1 MPDFASILIVDDDES
16 VRNALRSVLEKFDY
30 DCVFAQNGVE
40 ALAYLIKT
48 PFDLVVTDLA
58 MPQMDGL
65 TLLARIQEMPTSP
78 TVVVLTGHTEIH
90 MALDASHRGAFDYI
104 VKPFSKDQLL
114 LSIARALEHHRLLRL
129 GERLSR
135 QIANTPTYA
144 GLIGQSAPML
154 ELFRLIAQ
162 AAPTNATVLITGE
175 SGTGKEKVARAL
187 HNNSQR
193 RSQSFNVVD
202 CAAIPETL
210 MESSLFGHKA
220 GAFTG
225 ATAESPGILG
235 YSNGG
240 TVFFDEIGELP
251 LALQPKLLRVL
262 QERSYTPVGAAKP
275 VSVDVRILAA
285 TNRDLEEEIHQG
297 RFREDLYYRI
307 NVLNLQVPPLR
318 ERGDDAIGLARYFFA
333 ELSPNYPHVN
343 EIAPEAFECLRRY
356 AWPGNVRELR
366 NTMERAMA
374 TTPNDTIGVTDL
386 PVAVRNALFST
397 APPEFQSPASNT
409 PPPLSALAAL
419 GSLENV
425 QRHVQQHYLR
435 EVLTQYKG
443 NVAHASQ
450 HANIS
455 RKTFYK
461 LMDDLNLNPE
471 DFRV

>member
-1 MPDFASILIVDDDES
+1 
-16 VRNALRSVLEKFDY
+16 
-30 DCVFAQNGVE
+30 
-40 ALAYLIKT
+40 
-48 PFDLVVTDLA
+48 
-58 MPQMDGL
+58 
-65 TLLARIQEMPTSP
+65 
-78 TVVVLTGHTEIH
+78 
-90 MALDASHRGAFDYI
+90 
-104 VKPFSKDQLL
+104 
-114 LSIARALEHHRLLRL
+114 
-129 GERLSR
+129 
-135 QIANTPTYA
+135 
-144 GLIGQSAPML
+144 
-154 ELFRLIAQ
+154 
-162 AAPTNATVLITGE
+162 
-175 SGTGKEKVARAL
+175 
-187 HNNSQR
+187 
-193 RSQSFNVVD
+193 VD

-210 MESSLFGHKA
+210 LESSLFGHKA

-262 QERSYTPVGAAKP
+262 QERSYTPVGAAKA
-275 VSVDVRILAA
+275 VEVDVRILAA

-343 EIAPEAFECLRRY
+343 EISPEVFECLRRY
-356 AWPGNVRELR
+356 PWPGNVRELR
-366 NTMERAMA
+366 NTIERALA
-374 TTPNDTIGVTDL
+374 TTSHDTIGLADL
-386 PVAVRNALFST
+386 PLAVRNALFT
-397 APPEFQSPASNT
+397 TSPADLHPGGDT
-409 PPPLSALAAL
+409 LPPSSLAAL

-425 QRHVQQHYLR
+425 LHHIQERYLR
-435 EVLTQYKG
+435 EILTHYKG
-443 NVAHASQ
+443 NIAHAAQ

-461 LMDDLNLNPE
+461 LMDDLKLDPE